1 MLSRLR
7 HIGKILLVAL
17 LVMSCTS
24 CARWREAKGVVAEAE
39 RLLGEGEIMQDTAVL
54 TEVINTLDNPVG
66 RVIAKDEL
74 AEAYYLMGRNMD
86 DYYHDFAAAADYY
99 IEADRLQTTDLVL
112 RGRINSCMGF
122 ICKQDSCFEEAL
134 EFYLRASCAFKEAGD
149 EWYYAHN
156 LLNVAECHISL
167 HKYYKADSL
176 LTIAET
182 FDIDSA
188 YYARMVETRGLYFFE
203 RQEYDSALTYLLSIE
218 NYPRPIEAKCY
229 SYQMIMQV
237 YNLLNEL
244 GTAIE
249 YARYIIKNSNNPN
262 YRSNAYYHLINYAK
276 FNDDLELISLCSCAR
291 EDEDRILR
299 QSAELHAQATIKLR
313 TYLDETNYT
322 NIIILIIAS
331 LLGLLG
337 IGIWFTYKRHCCIL
351 RKYAKDK
358 QDRRNM
364 LTRRIYDHSVYFASN
379 KIWQDYKKLRELANS
394 HFDNM
399 FYRLEDMCDL
409 SEREIKICLMV
420 VLEYSNKQMAE
431 ILFVQPNTISKAKN
445 KIAKQLNT
453 SSSELRTSLIDFLA

>member
-1 MLSRLR
+1 MPSYFR
-7 HIGKILLVAL
+7 HIVHYLLVAMMM
-17 LVMSCTS
+17 MSITS
-24 CARWREAKGVVAEAE
+24 CARWREAKVVIAEAD
-39 RLLGEGEIMQDTAVL
+39 RLLGEGVIMRDTAAL
-54 TEVINTLDNPVG
+54 ADVIKALDNPIG
-66 RVIAKDEL
+66 RVIAREEL
-74 AEAYYLMGRNMD
+74 AEAYYLMGRNLD
-86 DYYHDFAAAADYY
+86 DYCRDCATATDYY
-99 IEADRLQTTDLVL
+99 IEADRLQTKELVL

-122 ICKQDSCFEEAL
+122 ICKQDSCFKEAL
-134 EFYLRASCAFKEAGD
+134 EFYERANEAFYESDDERRYAIGLLSIAEQHINLKE
-149 EWYYAHN
+149 YAR
-156 LLNVAECHISL
+156 
-167 HKYYKADSL
+167 ADSIL
-176 LTIAET
+176 QIADNYE
-182 FDIDSA
+182 IDSA
-188 YYARMVETRGLYFFE
+188 YYAMLLETKGIYFFGL
-203 RQEYDSALTYLLSIE
+203 QQYDSALTYLLSIE

-322 NIIILIIAS
+322 NIIILIITS

-337 IGIWFTYKRHCCIL
+337 ISIWFTYKRHCCIL

>member
-7 HIGKILLVAL
+7 HIGKMLLVAL

-24 CARWREAKGVVAEAE
+24 CARWRDAKAVVSEADS
-39 RLLGEGEIMQDTAVL
+39 LLVHHKIVTRDTAAL
-54 TEVINTLDNPVG
+54 NFVINILDGPLG
-66 RVIAKDEL
+66 HIFARDEL
-74 AEAYYLMGRNMD
+74 AKAYYFMGRNF
-86 DYYHDFAAAADYY
+86 YYANDFATAVEYY
-99 IEADRLQTTDLVL
+99 ILCDRMNPSDPMYK
-112 RGRINSCMGF
+112 GRINSCMGF
-122 ICKQDSCFEEAL
+122 ICKQDSCFTEAL
-134 EFYLRASCAFKEAGD
+134 EFYLRASCAFKESGS

-218 NYPRPIEAKCY
+218 NHPRPIEAKCY

>member
-7 HIGKILLVAL
+7 HIGKILLITL

-24 CARWREAKGVVAEAE
+24 CTRWREAKAVIAEADS
-39 RLLGEGEIMQDTAVL
+39 LLGEGVIIKDTAAL
-54 TEVINTLDNPVG
+54 SGGICALENLMG
-66 RVIAKDEL
+66 RVFAKEEL
-74 AEAYYLMGRNMD
+74 TKMYYLMGRNLD
-86 DYYHDFAAAADYY
+86 DYYHNFSDAADFY
-99 IEADRLQTTDLVL
+99 IKADRMKTKDWVL

-218 NYPRPIEAKCY
+218 NHPRPIEAKCY

-299 QSAELHAQATIKLR
+299 QSAELHAQATIKIR

-351 RKYAKDK
+351 RKYAKDR

-399 FYRLEDMCDL
+399 FYKLEDMCDL

>member
-7 HIGKILLVAL
+7 HIGKMLLITL

>member
-1 MLSRLR
+1 
-7 HIGKILLVAL
+7 
-17 LVMSCTS
+17 MSCTS
-24 CARWREAKGVVAEAE
+24 CARWREAKGVIAEADS
-39 RLLGEGEIMQDTAVL
+39 LLVKGVIIKDTAAL
-54 TEVINTLDNPVG
+54 SGGICTLENLMG
-66 RVIAKDEL
+66 RVFAKEEL
-74 AEAYYLMGRNMD
+74 TKMYYLMGRNLD
-86 DYYHDFAAAADYY
+86 DYYHNFSDAADFY
-99 IEADRLQTTDLVL
+99 IKADRMKTKDWVL
-112 RGRINSCMGF
+112 RGRINSCMGYL
-122 ICKQDSCFEEAL
+122 CKQDSCFTEAL

-167 HKYYKADSL
+167 HKYDKADSL

-218 NYPRPIEAKCY
+218 NHPRPIEAKCY

-276 FNDDLELISLCSCAR
+276 FNDDLELISLCSSAR

-337 IGIWFTYKRHCCIL
+337 IGIWFTYKRYCCIL

>member
-1 MLSRLR
+1 MLL
-7 HIGKILLVAL
+7 ITL

-24 CARWREAKGVVAEAE
+24 CARWREVKGVVAAAE

>member
-7 HIGKILLVAL
+7 HIGKMLLVAL

-24 CARWREAKGVVAEAE
+24 CARWREAKGVIAEADS
-39 RLLGEGEIMQDTAVL
+39 LLVHHKIVTRDTAAL
-54 TEVINTLDNPVG
+54 NFAINTLDGPLG
-66 RVIAKDEL
+66 HIFARDEL
-74 AEAYYLMGRNMD
+74 AKAYYFMGRNF
-86 DYYHDFAAAADYY
+86 YYANDFATAADYY
-99 IEADRLQTTDLVL
+99 ILCDRMNPSDPMYK
-112 RGRINSCMGF
+112 GRINSCMGF

-134 EFYLRASCAFKEAGD
+134 VFYERSSKAFHESGND
-149 EWYYAHN
+149 WYYAHN
-156 LLNVAECHISL
+156 LLNVAEQYVNL
-167 HKYYKADSL
+167 REYDKLDSVL
-176 LTIAET
+176 AIAEG
-182 FDIDSA
+182 FEIDSA

-218 NYPRPIEAKCY
+218 NHPRPIEAKCY

-299 QSAELHAQATIKLR
+299 HSAELHAQATIKLKA
-313 TYLDETNYT
+313 YLETTNYT
-322 NIIILIIAS
+322 KLIVLIIAS
-331 LLGLLG
+331 LFGALG
-337 IGIWFTYKRHCCIL
+337 IGIGLVYKRHRCVL
-351 RKYAKDK
+351 QKHAKEK
-358 QDRRNM
+358 QDRRD
-364 LTRRIYDHSVYFASN
+364 LLARRIYDHSVYFASN

-409 SEREIKICLMV
+409 SEREIEICLMV

>member
-1 MLSRLR
+1 MPSYFR
-7 HIGKILLVAL
+7 HIVHFLLVAMMM
-17 LVMSCTS
+17 MSITS
-24 CARWREAKGVVAEAE
+24 CARWREAKAVVAEADT
-39 RLLGEGEIMQDTAVL
+39 LLRKGVIMRDTAAL
-54 TEVINTLDNPVG
+54 ADVIKALDNPIG
-66 RVIAKDEL
+66 RVIAREEL
-74 AEAYYLMGRNMD
+74 VEAYYLMGRNMD
-86 DYYHDFAAAADYY
+86 DYYHDFSTAADYY
-99 IEADRLQTTDLVL
+99 IEADRLNTKDPIL

-122 ICKQDSCFEEAL
+122 LCKQDSCFKEAL
-134 EFYLRASCAFKEAGD
+134 EFYERANEAFYESGD
-149 EWYYAHN
+149 ARRYAIG
-156 LLNVAECHISL
+156 LLSVAEQHINL
-167 HKYYKADSL
+167 KEYARADSIL
-176 LTIAET
+176 QIADNY
-182 FDIDSA
+182 DIDSA
-188 YYARMVETRGLYFFE
+188 YYAMLLETKGIYFFGL
-203 RQEYDSALTYLLSIE
+203 QQYDSALTYLLSIE

-322 NIIILIIAS
+322 NIIILIITS

-337 IGIWFTYKRHCCIL
+337 IGIWFTYKSHCCIL

-445 KIAKQLNT
+445 KIAKQFNT

>member
-7 HIGKILLVAL
+7 HIGKMLLVAV
-17 LVMSCTS
+17 LVISCTS
-24 CARWREAKGVVAEAE
+24 CARWRDAKAVVSEADS
-39 RLLGEGEIMQDTAVL
+39 LLVHKIVTRDTAAL
-54 TEVINTLDNPVG
+54 NFAINTLDGPLGYVF
-66 RVIAKDEL
+66 AKQDL
-74 AEAYYLMGRNMD
+74 AKAYYFMGRNF
-86 DYYHDFAAAADYY
+86 YYLNDFSTAADYY
-99 IEADRLQTTDLVL
+99 ILCDRLNPKDPLYK
-112 RGRINSCMGF
+112 GRINSCMGYL
-122 ICKQDSCFEEAL
+122 CKQDSCFEEAL
-134 EFYLRASCAFKEAGD
+134 EFYLRASCAFKESGS

-218 NYPRPIEAKCY
+218 NHPRPIEAKCY

-313 TYLDETNYT
+313 TYLDEINYT

>member
-7 HIGKILLVAL
+7 HIGKMLLVAV
-17 LVMSCTS
+17 LVISCTS
-24 CARWREAKGVVAEAE
+24 CVRWREAKEVVAEAE
-39 RLLGEGEIMQDTAVL
+39 RLLAKGEIMQDTAVL

-86 DYYHDFAAAADYY
+86 DYCHDFAAAADYY

-122 ICKQDSCFEEAL
+122 LCKQDSCFTEAL
-134 EFYLRASCAFKEAGD
+134 EFYERANKAFYKIGD
-149 EWYYAHN
+149 ERRIANGLVSIAEQYVFLCEYA
-156 LLNVAECHISL
+156 
-167 HKYYKADSL
+167 KADSVL
-176 LTIAET
+176 QIAGSY
-182 FDIDSA
+182 DIDSA
-188 YYARMVETRGLYFFE
+188 YYADIVDIKALALYN
-203 RQEYDSALTYLLSIE
+203 QQTYDSALVMLLSIKD
-218 NYPRPIEAKCY
+218 YPRNIEARCF
-229 SYQMIMQV
+229 SYQMIMQI
-237 YNLLNEL
+237 YNLLNEPD
-244 GTAIE
+244 TAIK

-313 TYLDETNYT
+313 TYLDKTNYT

-351 RKYAKDK
+351 QKYAKDK

>member
-1 MLSRLR
+1 MR
-7 HIGKILLVAL
+7 HIGKMLLVAL

-24 CARWREAKGVVAEAE
+24 CARWREAKGVIAEADS
-39 RLLGEGEIMQDTAVL
+39 LLVEGVIIKDTAAL
-54 TEVINTLDNPVG
+54 SGGICTLENLMG
-66 RVIAKDEL
+66 RVFAKEEL
-74 AEAYYLMGRNMD
+74 TKMYYLMGRNLD
-86 DYYHDFAAAADYY
+86 DYYHNFSDAADFY
-99 IEADRLQTTDLVL
+99 IKADRMKTKDWIL
-112 RGRINSCMGF
+112 RGRINSCMGYL
-122 ICKQDSCFEEAL
+122 CKQDSCFEEAL
-134 EFYLRASCAFKEAGD
+134 EFYLRANEAFEKSGD
-149 EWYYAHN
+149 EKRIAN
-156 LLNVAECHISL
+156 GLVS
-167 HKYYKADSL
+167 
-176 LTIAET
+176 IAEQYVYLHEYAKVDSVLSLAAT
-182 FDIDSA
+182 YKIDSA
-188 YYARMVETRGLYFFE
+188 YYARMVDVHALSLYN
-203 RQEYDSALTYLLSIE
+203 QQLYDSSLVHLLSIKD
-218 NYPRPIEAKCY
+218 YPRNIEARCY

-276 FNDDLELISLCSCAR
+276 FNDDLELISLCSSAR

-337 IGIWFTYKRHCCIL
+337 IGIWFTYKRYCCIL

>member
-1 MLSRLR
+1 MLLRWR
-7 HIGKILLVAL
+7 HIGKMLLAAL

-24 CARWREAKGVVAEAE
+24 CARWREAKGVVAEADS
-39 RLLGEGEIMQDTAVL
+39 LLVHKIVTRDTAAL
-54 TEVINTLDNPVG
+54 NFAINTLDGPLGYVF
-66 RVIAKDEL
+66 AKQDM
-74 AEAYYLMGRNMD
+74 AKAYYFMGRNF
-86 DYYHDFAAAADYY
+86 YYANDFATAADYY
-99 IEADRLQTTDLVL
+99 ILCDRMNPSDPMYK
-112 RGRINSCMGF
+112 GRINSCMGYL
-122 ICKQDSCFEEAL
+122 CKQDSCFEEAL

-156 LLNVAECHISL
+156 LLNVAECYISL
-167 HKYYKADSL
+167 HKYDKADSL

-188 YYARMVETRGLYFFE
+188 YYARMVETQGLYFFE

-218 NYPRPIEAKCY
+218 NHPRPIEAKCY

-322 NIIILIIAS
+322 NIIILIIAFIRYW
-331 LLGLLG
+331 
-337 IGIWFTYKRHCCIL
+337 IGIWFTYKRYCCIL

-420 VLEYSNKQMAE
+420 ILEYSNKQMAE

>member
-1 MLSRLR
+1 MLLRLR
-7 HIGKILLVAL
+7 HIGKMLLVTL

-24 CARWREAKGVVAEAE
+24 CARWREAKGVIAEAE
-39 RLLGEGEIMQDTAVL
+39 RLLAEGVIIKDTAAL
-54 TEVINTLDNPVG
+54 SGGICTLENLMG
-66 RVIAKDEL
+66 RVFAKEEL
-74 AEAYYLMGRNMD
+74 TKMYYLMGRNLD
-86 DYYHDFAAAADYY
+86 DYYHNFSDATDFY
-99 IEADRLQTTDLVL
+99 IKADRMKTKDWVL
-112 RGRINSCMGF
+112 RGRINSCMGYL
-122 ICKQDSCFEEAL
+122 CKQDSCFTEAL

-167 HKYYKADSL
+167 HKYDKADSL

-218 NYPRPIEAKCY
+218 NHPRPIEAKCY

-276 FNDDLELISLCSCAR
+276 FNDDLELISLCSSAR

-337 IGIWFTYKRHCCIL
+337 IGIWFTYKRYCCIL

>member
-1 MLSRLR
+1 MPSYFR
-7 HIGKILLVAL
+7 HIVHFLLVAMML
-17 LVMSCTS
+17 MSIPS
-24 CARWREAKGVVAEAE
+24 CARWREAKV
-39 RLLGEGEIMQDTAVL
+39 
-54 TEVINTLDNPVG
+54 
-66 RVIAKDEL
+66 VIA
-74 AEAYYLMGRNMD
+74 
-86 DYYHDFAAAADYY
+86 
-99 IEADRLQTTDLVL
+99 EADRLLVNEKRITRDTAAL
-112 RGRINSCMGF
+112 NAAIKTLKGPVGYLFAKQELAKAYYFMGRNFYYLNDFSTASDYYILCDRLTPKDPIYRGRINSCMGYL
-122 ICKQDSCFEEAL
+122 CKQDSCFEEAL
-134 EFYLRASCAFKEAGD
+134 EFYERANEAFYEGGD
-149 EWYYAHN
+149 ERRYAIGLLSIAEQHINLKEYARADSILQIADNYEIDSMYYAM
-156 LLNVAECHISL
+156 LL
-167 HKYYKADSL
+167 
-176 LTIAET
+176 
-182 FDIDSA
+182 
-188 YYARMVETRGLYFFE
+188 ETRGMYFFGL
-203 RQEYDSALTYLLSIE
+203 QQYDSALTYLLSIE

-276 FNDDLELISLCSCAR
+276 FNDDLELISLCSCVR

-364 LTRRIYDHSVYFASN
+364 LARRIYDHSVHFASN

>member
-1 MLSRLR
+1 MLL
-7 HIGKILLVAL
+7 ITL

>member
-1 MLSRLR
+1 
-7 HIGKILLVAL
+7 
-17 LVMSCTS
+17 
-24 CARWREAKGVVAEAE
+24 
-39 RLLGEGEIMQDTAVL
+39 
-54 TEVINTLDNPVG
+54 
-66 RVIAKDEL
+66 
-74 AEAYYLMGRNMD
+74 
-86 DYYHDFAAAADYY
+86 
-99 IEADRLQTTDLVL
+99 
-112 RGRINSCMGF
+112 
-122 ICKQDSCFEEAL
+122 
-134 EFYLRASCAFKEAGD
+134 
-149 EWYYAHN
+149 
-156 LLNVAECHISL
+156 
-167 HKYYKADSL
+167 
-176 LTIAET
+176 
-182 FDIDSA
+182 
-188 YYARMVETRGLYFFE
+188 
-203 RQEYDSALTYLLSIE
+203 
-218 NYPRPIEAKCY
+218 
-229 SYQMIMQV
+229 MIMQV

-276 FNDDLELISLCSCAR
+276 FNDDLELISLCSSAR

-337 IGIWFTYKRHCCIL
+337 IGIWFTYKRYCCIL